1 VQAVKAIV
9 MMIVLALVMC
19 YVGVVIMAT
28 WK

>member
-1 VQAVKAIV
+1 VKAIV

-19 YVGVVIMAT
+19 YAGVVIMAT

>member
-1 VQAVKAIV
+1 VKAIV